1 MEFAPQVSSVSG
13 IISLVILGL
22 FALTMLSSVVFG
34 LIRGFGKALLRFITV
49 AFSFIVALM
58 VATLALDKLSGYW
71 EGMTLLELINS
82 LNATLSGAIPEF
94 TPETEA
100 LIASFDVDTIEPIV
114 NLLGAVIILPITFV
128 IIFFLLKI
136 VTWIVYFI
144 LGGILSIMK
153 KEKSGLSR
161 LLGGAIGAVQGLL
174 IFAVVMVPISGY
186 VSMVKDLREPLTA
199 EGMPEEVVDTVNQAY
214 DVALSSLTEDP
225 VINFFSALGSRAM
238 FTSIST
244 VKMDG
249 EKVDMSGEL
258 KSLLNI
264 YIDSIPIQ
272 DMDFMAPT
280 EQDKADMSAL
290 VDSALEDRFLS
301 TVLSGLLRGVSCAF
315 DKGALVLPLE
325 EPFATLGMDLI
336 SVFRDSTPDNLDDD
350 VTTVLNVYFILAE
363 HQVFDAVN
371 GEGEDIAKALITE
384 INGERCVD
392 RVVAELKANPH
403 TKHLVSS
410 ITKLSVSVLTSAMG
424 EEAAKL
430 YENVKAGISDVL
442 SVTKDGKT
450 EEEYK
455 AEVSE
460 KLDTTLK
467 DNGIEVEEE
476 ILNSMVDF
484 VNENSDQLSNIAEED
499 LDTVILS
506 YFDAYA
512 KYMAENPDGTPDDFL
527 DDLGGGSQIPT
538 NIMTYEEFMAA
549 EVGSTVTVESNVQA
563 VQIHA
568 DGTVSLYLQ
577 DADGGAYY
585 VSSMT
590 YTPDQ
595 ANKFTKG
602 ARIIVTGELVTV
614 NDHIE
619 IGGSVR
625 FQMVDGGTKYVAPA
639 TEIEYEYYY
648 YHEFATYMNRR
659 VTLDGIVISR
669 IEFADGAASAGESDD
684 DIYVFVRL
692 KDGTELCFCVERD
705 LTGPETEVYQVCGHL
720 LAGQTVNL
728 EGFLYW
734 NDDAYLHITDCEITG

>member
-71 EGMTLLELINS
+71 EGMTLLELINN
-82 LNATLSGAIPEF
+82 LNVTLSGAIPEF

-153 KEKSGLSR
+153 KEKSALSR

-199 EGMPEEVVDTVNQAY
+199 EGMPDDVVDMVDQAY

-280 EQDKADMSAL
+280 EQDKEDMSAL

-315 DKGALVLPLE
+315 DKGALMLPLE

-350 VTTVLNVYFILAE
+350 ITTVLNVYFILAE

-424 EEAAKL
+424 EEAAEL

-442 SVTKDGKT
+442 SVSKDGKT

-527 DDLGGGSQIPT
+527 DDLGGGSQLPVTVI
-538 NIMTYEEFMAA
+538 TYEEFMAA
-549 EVGSTVTVESNVQA
+549 DVGAICTVETNLQA
-563 VQIHA
+563 WQSLK
-568 DGTVSLYLQ
+568 DGRITLYLQ
-577 DADGGAYY
+577 DNEGGAYY
-585 VSSMT
+585 VSDMPC
-590 YTPDQ
+590 TPEI
-595 ANKFTKG
+595 ASTLTKG
-602 ARIIVTGELVTV
+602 ARIMVTGEKTV
-614 NDHIE
+614 NNGHIQISGNVRIE
-619 IGGSVR
+619 PVAGGS
-625 FQMVDGGTKYVAPA
+625 KYTAP
-639 TEIEYEYYY
+639 TFDLTDCPYGV
-648 YHEFATYMNRR
+648 EFVSYMNKR
-659 VTLDGIVISR
+659 VSFKGITVLAVD
-669 IEFADGAASAGESDD
+669 FADGAVSAGESDD
-684 DIYVFVRL
+684 DIYVLVRL
-692 KDGTELCFCVERD
+692 TDGTELYFCVERD
-705 LTGPETEVYQVCGHL
+705 LTCPETELYQVCGHL
-720 LAGQTVNL
+720 QVGQLVDL
-728 EGFLYW
+728 DGFLCW
-734 NDDAYLHITDCEITG
+734 SEDACLHITDCDIVG

>member
-1 MEFAPQVSSVSG
+1 MTAIAPQAPTDL
-13 IISLVILGL
+13 ISLVILGL
-22 FALTMLSSVVFG
+22 FALTMLSSVIFG

-82 LNATLSGAIPEF
+82 LGATLTGVIPEF

-100 LIASFDVDTIEPIV
+100 LISAFDVETIEPIV
-114 NLLGAVIILPITFV
+114 NLLGAVIILPIVFV
-128 IIFFLLKI
+128 IIFFLIKM

-153 KEKSGLSR
+153 KEKKALSR
-161 LLGGAIGAVQGLL
+161 LLGATIGAVQGLL

-186 VSMVKDLREPLTA
+186 VSMIEDLREPLTA
-199 EGMPEEVVDTVNQAY
+199 EGMPEDLVESVNEAY
-214 DVALSSLTEDP
+214 DVALAPLTEDP
-225 VINFFSALGSRAM
+225 VINFFGACGSRAM
-238 FTSIST
+238 FSSIAT
-244 VKMDG
+244 VKMNG
-249 EKVDMSGEL
+249 EKVDMSDEL
-258 KSLLNI
+258 RSLLYV

-280 EQDKADMSAL
+280 EQDKADLSNL
-290 VDSALEDRFLS
+290 VDSALEDPFLS
-301 TVLSGLLRGVSCAF
+301 TVLSGLLRGVSTAF
-315 DKGALVLPLE
+315 NTGALVFPVE
-325 EPFATLGMDLI
+325 EPFATLGTDLVSI
-336 SVFRDSTPDNLDDD
+336 FRDSTPDDLDDD
-350 VTTVLNVYFILAE
+350 ITTVLNVYFILAE
-363 HQVFDAVN
+363 HEVFDAIS
-371 GEGEDIAKALITE
+371 GEGDDIAKALITE
-384 INGERCVD
+384 VNGERCVD
-392 RVVAELKANPH
+392 RVVAELKSNPH

-424 EEAAKL
+424 EDAAEI
-430 YENVKAGISDVL
+430 YESVKAGISDVL
-442 SVTKDGKT
+442 SVSKDGKT

-460 KLDTTLK
+460 KLDATLR
-467 DNGIEVEEE
+467 DNGIEVEED

-484 VNENSDQLSNIAEED
+484 VNENSDELSNVAEED

-512 KYMAENPDGTPDDFL
+512 KYMEENPDGTPDDFIE
-527 DDLGGGSQIPT
+527 DMGGSQIPT
-538 NIMTYEEFMAA
+538 DIMTYEEFMNA
-549 EVGSTVTVESNVQA
+549 EIGSTVTVESNVQA
-563 VQIHA
+563 VQKHA

-590 YTPDQ
+590 CTPDQ
-595 ANKFTKG
+595 ANTFTKG
-602 ARIIVTGELVTV
+602 ARIIVSGEFALV

-648 YHEFATYMNRR
+648 YHEFANYMNMR

-669 IEFADGAASAGESDD
+669 IELADGAASAGESDD

-705 LTGPETEVYQVCGHL
+705 LMGPETELYQVCGHL
-720 LAGQTVNL
+720 QAGQTVNL

-734 NDDAYLHITDCEITG
+734 YNGAYLHITDCDVVG